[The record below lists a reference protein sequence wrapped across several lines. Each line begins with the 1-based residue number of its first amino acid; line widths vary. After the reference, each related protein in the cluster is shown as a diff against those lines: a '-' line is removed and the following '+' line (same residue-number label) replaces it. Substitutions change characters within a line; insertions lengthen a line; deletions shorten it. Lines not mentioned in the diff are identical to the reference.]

1 MGTVNIRDTSVVVL
15 GGTGELGRRIA
26 SRLSYRGALVTVAGR
41 NRSTGAAVAGDV
53 GGVFE
58 AFDFLDDASLGLP
71 IAKAVETFGR
81 LDGIVNA
88 AGVVAFGP
96 LSQTPA
102 AVLDEIITVN
112 LTAPL
117 TLYSRAIGG
126 MSGGFIVNITGAV
139 ASLPTAGMVAYS
151 ASKAGL
157 SAATIALAREARRDG
172 FLVIDAQPAHT
183 DTGLV
188 SRALIGEA
196 PGLPPGLDPDFVAAR
211 LVEGIALGKRSLPIE
226 WFSGASAATPAGPG
240 VAP

>member
-1 MGTVNIRDTSVVVL
+1 MDTVDIRDASVLVL

-26 SRLSYRGALVTVAGR
+26 SRLSAQGALVTVAGR
-41 NRSTGAAVAGDV
+41 NRSTGAAVANEV

-58 AFDFLDDASLGLP
+58 SFDFRDDASLSRP
-71 IAKAVETFGR
+71 AAKAVETFGR

-96 LSQTPA
+96 LSDTPK

-117 TLYSRAIGG
+117 TLYSNAIGI
-126 MSGGFIVNITGAV
+126 MTGGFIVNITGAV

-157 SAATIALAREARRDG
+157 SAATMALARETRRDG
-172 FLVIDAQPAHT
+172 FLIIDAQPAHT
-183 DTGLV
+183 ETGLT

-196 PGLPPGLDPDFVAAR
+196 PRLPSGLDPNFVAER
-211 LVEGIALGKRSLPIE
+211 IVEGIALGKRSLPIE
-226 WFSGASAATPAGPG
+226 WFSDADASTPQRSG
-240 VAP
+240 VAQ